1 MTVEYWEWPEEEGVS
16 TGVDCKKAAVI
27 AAGVDIGAVSSKA
40 AIMCDGELAA
50 YSIIR
55 TDADSKASAQKALD
69 KALKAAGLQI
79 GDVKQIVSTGYGRSN
94 ASFANKTV
102 TEIACHAR
110 GAHYMYGP
118 TVRTVLDI
126 GGQDTKAIK
135 CDQYG
140 EVVNFIMNDKCAS
153 GTGRGIETFADM
165 VAVPIQEI
173 GQISLEVDEEPEPV
187 SSTCV
192 TYANSMAAQLM
203 RRAPK
208 NKVLAA
214 YCFSIAWRDYIL
226 LQRLANQ
233 SGDGTVEQDL
243 AITGG
248 VAKNTGIASR
258 IERELGLEAL
268 PVQKG
273 DPQIAGAVGAAI
285 LATEM
290 VSSGG
295 S

>member
-1 MTVEYWEWPEEEGVS
+1 MTVEYWKWPEEEGVS
-16 TGVDCKKAAVI
+16 TGVDCKKATVI

-50 YSIIR
+50 YSIIH
-55 TDADSKASAQKALD
+55 TEADSKASAQKVLD
-69 KALKAAGLQI
+69 KTLKAAGLEI
-79 GDVKQIVSTGYGRSN
+79 GGVHKIVSTGYGRSN
-94 ASFANKTV
+94 APFANETK
-102 TEIACHAR
+102 TEIACHAG
-110 GAHYMYGP
+110 GAQYMYGQ
-118 TVRTVLDI
+118 TVRTVLDM
-126 GGQDTKAIK
+126 GGQDTKAIQ

-140 EVVNFIMNDKCAS
+140 NVVAFIMNDKCAS

-165 VAVPIQEI
+165 VAFPIQDI
-173 GQISLEVDEEPEPV
+173 GQTSLEVDEDPEPV
-187 SSTCV
+187 SSTCI

-233 SGDGTVEQDL
+233 SGNGSVEQDL

-248 VAKNTGIASR
+248 VAKNNGIVSR

-268 PVQKG
+268 PVKKG
-273 DPQIAGAVGAAI
+273 DPQIAGAVGAA
-285 LATEM
+285 LFAAEM
-290 VSSGG
+290 AK
-295 S
+295 

>member
-1 MTVEYWEWPEEEGVS
+1 MTVEYWKWPEEEGVS
-16 TGVDCKKAAVI
+16 TGVDCKKAAVV

-55 TDADSKASAQKALD
+55 TDADSKASAQNALD
-69 KALKAAGLQI
+69 KALKAAGLEI
-79 GDVKQIVSTGYGRSN
+79 GDVQNIVSTGYGKSN
-94 ASFANKTV
+94 ASFANKTI
-102 TEIACHAR
+102 TEVACHAR
-110 GAHYMYGP
+110 GAHYIYGP

-126 GGQDTKAIK
+126 GGQDTKAIS

-140 EVVNFIMNDKCAS
+140 NVVAFVMNDKCAS

-165 VAVPIQEI
+165 VCIPIQDM
-173 GQISLEVDEEPEPV
+173 GQMSLEVDEDPEPV

-233 SGDGTVEQDL
+233 SGNGTVEQDL
-243 AITGG
+243 AVTGG
-248 VAKNTGIASR
+248 VAKNNGIASR
-258 IERELGLEAL
+258 IERELEIKAL
-268 PVQKG
+268 PATKG

-290 VSSGG
+290 VTSGG
-295 S
+295 N